1 MAEQVVNRRVNIYID
16 ESAGAVALER
26 LTKKENEL
34 VAAIEKGKKA
44 GKDLTREM
52 NELANTQTRI
62 GQLKDVMDGKVLPS
76 VRMAEAAVS
85 RLRRELRNI
94 PADSEAAGNKLQEL
108 RKAEST
114 LIAVRNAANGV
125 DNALKDVASGGGLKR
140 IMEIAGG
147 AFLGG
152 GLLGVAEGALAGL
165 KGFLSGAVDEA
176 LQAEEATARFRAQ
189 LDNLGRQDVFERL
202 TAAADDFADAL
213 GFIDNDDIVGV
224 FEQLINYGKLT
235 EDQIKQLTPVIIDFA
250 AKQRIEL
257 SEAANVIIKALEGN
271 GKALKS
277 FGIDMKDAKDVAE
290 AFGVIMTDLKP
301 KVDAA
306 AKTLG
311 EETTGQIKTTQQ
323 QIKNLQEDIGTNLL
337 PILQAYY
344 QAVRQFTAGLS
355 KLFNEGTVFGGETQ
369 FGANIR
375 AREEFLSNMA
385 KDFESKTKQQQVS
398 LARGQIAIV
407 NDLSKQYREASGK
420 RKKELE
426 TELKEEVALL
436 KQYQQIIRRPQD
448 STIIGT
454 SSGGA
459 KTTGSG
465 GKTKTAKEET
475 RAEFEEIV
483 RQNEKILAPILAG
496 FREINEAALK
506 DVETIKDKLKKNL
519 ITPAEAEQALQNI
532 ERVLNS
538 QRDALANKFAITP
551 DRLGADVRTG
561 AIEDTFGKDA
571 ELGAKELGIKVGNAI
586 KDGVDEALQSSGS
599 TSPVQDFL
607 DREQANIQML
617 FANIQEVSNLTT
629 AISDI
634 FSQNDNA
641 RLEQE
646 IANNDK
652 RRESTRRL
660 YENKLISEKEY
671 NRRVDQ
677 INKEQEKKEREI
689 RKRQFERD
697 KNAQTVQALMSG
709 AMAFISTLAARPGTA
724 DIATFGVLRGIQL
737 GLVTASTAA
746 QIAAIRS
753 QKAPQFEQGG
763 FVPQG
768 SSHKQGGIAL
778 VDNRSGATVGEV
790 EGGEPIIS
798 KRVYAANRPLIDSLI
813 AQGSGMTMNI
823 PRISQSFKTKFETGG
838 FIPRT
843 DETQTAGLMEAVNLL
858 NQRLSKPIRS
868 IVVYGEYEDV
878 SDRIDTI
885 RAQSMV
891 S

>member
-1 MAEQVVNRRVNIYID
+1 MAEVVNRRVNIYID

-26 LTKKENEL
+26 LTRKENEL

-52 NELANTQTRI
+52 TELANTQGKI

-76 VRMAEAAVS
+76 LRMAEAAVS
-85 RLRRELRNI
+85 KLRRELRNI

-108 RKAEST
+108 RKAETT
-114 LIAVRNAANGV
+114 LNQVRKAVSGV
-125 DNALKDVASGGGLKR
+125 DNSLKEVASGSGLKR
-140 IMEIAGG
+140 LMEFAGG
-147 AFLGG
+147 AFIGG
-152 GLLGVAEGALAGL
+152 GLLGVVQG
-165 KGFLSGAVDEA
+165 LSGSFQSFFEGTVEEA
-176 LQAEEATARFRAQ
+176 LKAEQAYARFEAQ
-189 LDNLGRQDVFERL
+189 LSNLGRLDVFDRL
-202 TAAADDFADAL
+202 SQEARNLAKEFGTFGDDDV
-213 GFIDNDDIVGV
+213 IEV

-235 EDQIKQLTPVIIDFA
+235 EDQIKELTPVIVDFA

-257 SEAANVIIKALEGN
+257 SEAASVVVKALEGN
-271 GKALKS
+271 GKALKT
-277 FGIDMKDAKDVAE
+277 FGIDIKDAKDVTE
-290 AFGVIMTDLKP
+290 AYGVVMDQLKP
-301 KVDAA
+301 KVEGA
-306 AKTLG
+306 AKAFG
-311 EETTGQIKTTQQ
+311 ETT
-323 QIKNLQEDIGTNLL
+323 
-337 PILQAYY
+337 
-344 QAVRQFTAGLS
+344 S
-355 KLFNEGTVFGGETQ
+355 
-369 FGANIR
+369 
-375 AREEFLSNMA
+375 
-385 KDFESKTKQQQVS
+385 
-398 LARGQIAIV
+398 GQIAKTRKNINNLKGEIGDTLLPFLQKFYQSISNIV
-407 NDLSKQYREASGK
+407 TGISDLFSGTTRAFKQFKAEQAKQRGETLESFATLTGQQQAAILNNQTQANLK
-420 RKKELE
+420 VLEQFKKQSDPK
-426 TELKEEVALL
+426 LKEILRKRLVEDTVYLEQLL
-436 KQYQQIIRRPQD
+436 TQLSSKAD
-448 STIIGT
+448 STRLGINNDKPGRE
-454 SSGGA
+454 SGG
-459 KTTGSG
+459 T
-465 GKTKTAKEET
+465 KTKTPAET

-532 ERVLNS
+532 ERVLSS
-538 QRDALANKFAITP
+538 QRDTLVKKFDINP
-551 DRLGADVRTG
+551 ERLGADVRTG

-586 KDGVDEALQSSGS
+586 KEGVDEALQSSGS

-677 INKEQEKKEREI
+677 INREQEKKEKEI

-709 AMAFISTLAARPGTA
+709 AMAVVSTLAARPGTS
-724 DIATFGVLRGIQL
+724 DVATFGVLRGIQVA
-737 GLVTASTAA
+737 LVAATTAA

-763 FVPQG
+763 FIPQG
-768 SSHKQGGIAL
+768 SSHRQGGIAL

-790 EGGEPIIS
+790 EGGEPITS
-798 KRVYAANRPLIDSLI
+798 KKVYAANRPLIDSLI
-813 AQGSGMTMNI
+813 AQGSGMSMNI
-823 PRISQSFKTKFETGG
+823 PRISDSFKTMFETGG

-843 DETQTAGLMEAVNLL
+843 DNSQTAGLVEAVQML
-858 NQRLSKPIRS
+858 NERLARPIRANV
-868 IVVYGEYEDV
+868 IYGEYEEVD
-878 SDRIDTI
+878 DRIKTI

-891 S
+891 N

>member
-1 MAEQVVNRRVNIYID
+1 MAEVVNRRVNIYID

-26 LTKKENEL
+26 LTRKENEL

-52 NELANTQTRI
+52 TELANTQGKI

-76 VRMAEAAVS
+76 LRMAEAAVS
-85 RLRRELRNI
+85 KLRRELRNI

-108 RKAEST
+108 RKAETT
-114 LIAVRNAANGV
+114 LNQVRKAVSGV
-125 DNALKDVASGGGLKR
+125 DNSLKEVASGSGLKR
-140 IMEIAGG
+140 LMEFAGG

-152 GLLGVAEGALAGL
+152 GLLGVAEGALSGL
-165 KGFLSGAVDEA
+165 KSFFSGAVEEA

-189 LDNLGRQDVFERL
+189 LDNLGRLDVFERL
-202 TAAADDFADAL
+202 TAAADEFANSL
-213 GFIDNDDIVGV
+213 GFIDNDEIVGV

-235 EDQIKQLTPVIIDFA
+235 EDQIKELTPVIIDFA
-250 AKQRIEL
+250 AKQRIDL
-257 SEAANVIIKALEGN
+257 SEATNVVVKALEGN
-271 GKALKS
+271 GKALKTY
-277 FGIDMKDAKDVAE
+277 GVDIKDAKDVTE
-290 AFGVIMTDLKP
+290 AFGVIMEDLKP
-301 KVDAA
+301 KVDGAA
-306 AKTLG
+306 QAFG
-311 EETTGQIKTTQQ
+311 ETTAGQIKRSRQE
-323 QIKNLQEDIGTNLL
+323 IANLQEDIGTKLL
-337 PILQAYY
+337 P
-344 QAVRQFTAGLS
+344 AVRAFFQGVSGITDWVSRLLS
-355 KLFNEGTVFGGETQ
+355 TGTIVGGETQ

-375 AREEFLSNMA
+375 AREEQLVSLQ
-385 KDFESKTKQQQVS
+385 KDFESQTKERQGRLIQGQAGLIKTLGEQVKA
-398 LARGQIAIV
+398 ARGEERAK
-407 NDLSKQYREASGK
+407 LKQEFD
-420 RKKELE
+420 
-426 TELKEEVALL
+426 EEVKLFNGYIAAF
-436 KQYQQIIRRPQD
+436 KKTADTRVV
-448 STIIGT
+448 GT
-454 SSGGA
+454 SSDR
-459 KTTGSG
+459 G
-465 GKTKTAKEET
+465 GKTGAGKTKSTPAET

-532 ERVLNS
+532 ERVLSS
-538 QRDALANKFAITP
+538 QRDTLVKKFDINP
-551 DRLGADVRTG
+551 ERLGADVRTG

-677 INKEQEKKEREI
+677 INREQEKKEKEI

-709 AMAFISTLAARPGTA
+709 AMAVVSTLAARPGTS
-724 DIATFGVLRGIQL
+724 DVATFGVLRGIQVA
-737 GLVTASTAA
+737 LVAATTAA

-763 FVPQG
+763 FIPQG
-768 SSHKQGGIAL
+768 SSHRQGGIAL
-778 VDNRSGATVGEV
+778 VDNRSGVTVGEV

-798 KRVYAANRPLIDSLI
+798 KKVYAANRPLIDSLI
-813 AQGSGMTMNI
+813 AQGSGMSMNI
-823 PRISQSFKTKFETGG
+823 PRISDSFKTMFETGG

-843 DETQTAGLMEAVNLL
+843 DNSQTAGLVEAVQML
-858 NQRLSKPIRS
+858 NERLARPIRANV
-868 IVVYGEYEDV
+868 IYGEYEEVD
-878 SDRIDTI
+878 DRIKTI

-891 S
+891 N

>member
-1 MAEQVVNRRVNIYID
+1 MAEVVNRRVNIYID

-52 NELANTQTRI
+52 TELANTQGKI
-62 GQLKDVMDGKVLPS
+62 GQLKDVLDGKVLPS
-76 VRMAEAAVS
+76 LRMAEAAVS
-85 RLRRELRNI
+85 KLRRELRNI

-108 RKAEST
+108 KRAETTLNQVRKAVS
-114 LIAVRNAANGV
+114 GV
-125 DNALKDVASGGGLKR
+125 DNSLKEVASGSGFKR
-140 IMEIAGG
+140 LMEFAGG

-152 GLLGVAEGALAGL
+152 GLLGVVQGLTGSFQSFFEGT
-165 KGFLSGAVDEA
+165 VEEA
-176 LQAEEATARFRAQ
+176 LKAEQAYARFEAQ
-189 LDNLGRQDVFERL
+189 LSNLGRLDVFDRL
-202 TAAADDFADAL
+202 SQEARNLAKEFGTFGDDDV
-213 GFIDNDDIVGV
+213 IEV

-235 EDQIKQLTPVIIDFA
+235 EDQIKELTPVIVDFA

-257 SEAANVIIKALEGN
+257 SEAASVVVKALEGN
-271 GKALKS
+271 GKALKTY
-277 FGIDMKDAKDVAE
+277 GIDIKDAKDVTE
-290 AFGVIMTDLKP
+290 AYGVVMDQLKP
-301 KVDAA
+301 KVEGA
-306 AKTLG
+306 AKAFG
-311 EETTGQIKTTQQ
+311 ETT
-323 QIKNLQEDIGTNLL
+323 
-337 PILQAYY
+337 
-344 QAVRQFTAGLS
+344 S
-355 KLFNEGTVFGGETQ
+355 
-369 FGANIR
+369 
-375 AREEFLSNMA
+375 
-385 KDFESKTKQQQVS
+385 
-398 LARGQIAIV
+398 GQIAKTRENINNLKGEIGDTLLPFLQKFYQSISNIVTGISDLFSGTTRAFKQFKAEQAKQRGETLESFSTLTGQQQAAIV
-407 NDLSKQYREASGK
+407 NNQTQANLKVLEQFKKQSDPK
-420 RKKELE
+420 
-426 TELKEEVALL
+426 LKEILRKRLVEDTIYLEQLL
-436 KQYQQIIRRPQD
+436 TQLSSKAD
-448 STIIGT
+448 STRLGINNDKPGGK
-454 SSGGA
+454 SGG
-459 KTTGSG
+459 T
-465 GKTKTAKEET
+465 KTKTPAET

-496 FREINEAALK
+496 FREINEAAQK

-519 ITPAEAEQALQNI
+519 ITPAEADQALQNI
-532 ERVLNS
+532 ERVLS
-538 QRDALANKFAITP
+538 AQRDTLVNKFAITP

-561 AIEDTFGKDA
+561 VIEDTFGKDA

-586 KDGVDEALQSSGS
+586 KDGVDEALQTGP
-599 TSPVQDFL
+599 TPVQDFL
-607 DREQANIQML
+607 DMEQANIQML
-617 FANIQEVSNLTT
+617 FANIQEVSNLST
-629 AISDI
+629 ALSDI

-641 RLEQE
+641 RLQEE

-652 RRESTRRL
+652 RRESTRKL

-724 DIATFGVLRGIQL
+724 DIATFGVLRSIQL
-737 GLVTASTAA
+737 GLVAASTAA

-763 FVPQG
+763 FIPQG
-768 SSHKQGGIAL
+768 SSHRQGGIAL

-798 KRVYAANRPLIDSLI
+798 KKVYAANRPLIDSLI
-813 AQGSGMTMNI
+813 AQGSGMSMNI
-823 PRISQSFKTKFETGG
+823 PRISDSFKTMFETGG

-843 DETQTAGLMEAVNLL
+843 DNSQTSGLVEAVNLL
-858 NQRLSKPIRS
+858 NQRLSRPIRANV
-868 IVVYGEYEDV
+868 IYGEYEEVD
-878 SDRIDTI
+878 DRISTI

>member
-1 MAEQVVNRRVNIYID
+1 MAEVVNRRVNIYID

-26 LTKKENEL
+26 LTRKENEL

-52 NELANTQTRI
+52 TELANTQGKI

-76 VRMAEAAVS
+76 LRMAEAAVS
-85 RLRRELRNI
+85 KLRRELRNI

-108 RKAEST
+108 RKAETT
-114 LIAVRNAANGV
+114 LNQVRKAVSGV
-125 DNALKDVASGGGLKR
+125 DNSLKEVASGSGLKR
-140 IMEIAGG
+140 LMEFAGG
-147 AFLGG
+147 AFIGG
-152 GLLGVAEGALAGL
+152 GLLGVVQG
-165 KGFLSGAVDEA
+165 LSGSFQSFFEGTVEEA
-176 LQAEEATARFRAQ
+176 LKAEQAYARFEAQ
-189 LDNLGRQDVFERL
+189 LSNLGRLDVFDRL
-202 TAAADDFADAL
+202 SQEARNLAKEFGTFGDDDV
-213 GFIDNDDIVGV
+213 IEV

-235 EDQIKQLTPVIIDFA
+235 EDQIKELTPVIVDFA

-257 SEAANVIIKALEGN
+257 SEAASVVVKALEGN
-271 GKALKS
+271 GKALKT
-277 FGIDMKDAKDVAE
+277 FGIDIKDAKDVTE
-290 AFGVIMTDLKP
+290 AYGVVMDQLKP
-301 KVDAA
+301 KVEGA
-306 AKTLG
+306 AKAFG
-311 EETTGQIKTTQQ
+311 ETT
-323 QIKNLQEDIGTNLL
+323 
-337 PILQAYY
+337 
-344 QAVRQFTAGLS
+344 S
-355 KLFNEGTVFGGETQ
+355 
-369 FGANIR
+369 
-375 AREEFLSNMA
+375 
-385 KDFESKTKQQQVS
+385 
-398 LARGQIAIV
+398 GQIAKTRKNINNLKGEIGDTLLPFLQKFYQSISNIV
-407 NDLSKQYREASGK
+407 TGISDLFSGTTRAFKQFKAEQAKQRGETLESFATLTGQQQAAILNNQTQANLK
-420 RKKELE
+420 VLEQFKKQSDPK
-426 TELKEEVALL
+426 LKEILRKRLVEDTVYLEQLL
-436 KQYQQIIRRPQD
+436 TQLSSKAD
-448 STIIGT
+448 STRLGINNDKPGRE
-454 SSGGA
+454 SGG
-459 KTTGSG
+459 T
-465 GKTKTAKEET
+465 KTKTPAET

-532 ERVLNS
+532 ERVLSS
-538 QRDALANKFAITP
+538 QRDTLVKKFDINP
-551 DRLGADVRTG
+551 ERLGADVRTG

-586 KDGVDEALQSSGS
+586 KEGVDEALQSSGS

-677 INKEQEKKEREI
+677 INREQEKKEKEI

-709 AMAFISTLAARPGTA
+709 AMAVVSTLAARPGTS
-724 DIATFGVLRGIQL
+724 DVATFGVLRGIQVA
-737 GLVTASTAA
+737 LVAATTAA

-763 FVPQG
+763 FIPQG
-768 SSHKQGGIAL
+768 SSHRQGGIAL

-798 KRVYAANRPLIDSLI
+798 KKVYAANRPLIDSLI
-813 AQGSGMTMNI
+813 AQGSGMSMNI
-823 PRISQSFKTKFETGG
+823 PRISDSFKTMFETGG

-843 DETQTAGLMEAVNLL
+843 DNSQTAGLVEAVQML
-858 NQRLSKPIRS
+858 NERLARPIRANV
-868 IVVYGEYEDV
+868 IYGEYEEVD
-878 SDRIDTI
+878 DRIKTI

-891 S
+891 N

>member
-1 MAEQVVNRRVNIYID
+1 MAEVVNRRVNIYID
-16 ESAGAVALER
+16 ETAGAVALER
-26 LTKKENEL
+26 LTRKENEL

-52 NELANTQTRI
+52 TELANTQGKI

-76 VRMAEAAVS
+76 LRMAEAAVS
-85 RLRRELRNI
+85 KLRRELRNI

-108 RKAEST
+108 RKAETT
-114 LIAVRNAANGV
+114 LNQVRKAVSGV
-125 DNALKDVASGGGLKR
+125 DNSLKEVASGSGLKR
-140 IMEIAGG
+140 LMEFAGG
-147 AFLGG
+147 AFIGG
-152 GLLGVAEGALAGL
+152 GLLGVVQG
-165 KGFLSGAVDEA
+165 LSGSFQSFFEGTVEEA
-176 LQAEEATARFRAQ
+176 LKAEQAYARFEAQ
-189 LDNLGRQDVFERL
+189 LSNLGRLDVFDRL
-202 TAAADDFADAL
+202 SQEARNLAKEFGTFGDDDV
-213 GFIDNDDIVGV
+213 IEV

-235 EDQIKQLTPVIIDFA
+235 EDQIKELTPVIVDFA

-257 SEAANVIIKALEGN
+257 SEAASVVVKALEGN
-271 GKALKS
+271 GKALKT
-277 FGIDMKDAKDVAE
+277 FGIDIKDAKDVTE
-290 AFGVIMTDLKP
+290 AYGVVMDQLKP
-301 KVDAA
+301 KVEGA
-306 AKTLG
+306 AKAFG
-311 EETTGQIKTTQQ
+311 ETT
-323 QIKNLQEDIGTNLL
+323 
-337 PILQAYY
+337 
-344 QAVRQFTAGLS
+344 S
-355 KLFNEGTVFGGETQ
+355 
-369 FGANIR
+369 
-375 AREEFLSNMA
+375 
-385 KDFESKTKQQQVS
+385 
-398 LARGQIAIV
+398 GQIAKTRKNINNLKGEIGDTLLPFLQKFYQSISNIV
-407 NDLSKQYREASGK
+407 TGISDLFSGTTRAFKQFKAEQAKQRGETLESFATLTGQQQAAILNNQTQANLK
-420 RKKELE
+420 VLEQFKKQSDPK
-426 TELKEEVALL
+426 LKEILRKRLVEDTVYLEQLL
-436 KQYQQIIRRPQD
+436 TQLSSKAD
-448 STIIGT
+448 STRLGINNDKPGRE
-454 SSGGA
+454 SGG
-459 KTTGSG
+459 T
-465 GKTKTAKEET
+465 KTKTPAET

-532 ERVLNS
+532 ERVLSS
-538 QRDALANKFAITP
+538 QRDTLVKKFDINP
-551 DRLGADVRTG
+551 ERLGADVRTG

-586 KDGVDEALQSSGS
+586 KEGVDEALQSSGS

-677 INKEQEKKEREI
+677 INREQEKKEKEI

-709 AMAFISTLAARPGTA
+709 AMAVVSTLAARPGTS
-724 DIATFGVLRGIQL
+724 DVATFGVLRGIQVA
-737 GLVTASTAA
+737 LVAATTAA

-763 FVPQG
+763 FIPQG
-768 SSHKQGGIAL
+768 SSHRQGGIAL

-798 KRVYAANRPLIDSLI
+798 KKVYAANRPLIDSLI
-813 AQGSGMTMNI
+813 AQGSGMSMNI
-823 PRISQSFKTKFETGG
+823 PRISDSFKTMFETGG

-843 DETQTAGLMEAVNLL
+843 DNSQTAGLVEAVQML
-858 NQRLSKPIRS
+858 NERLARPIRANV
-868 IVVYGEYEDV
+868 IYGEYEEVD
-878 SDRIDTI
+878 DRIKTI

-891 S
+891 N